1 MLKAWQAMIAEF
13 RGHHRRPVA
22 QKVFPRQSPLDGPP
36 RLRKALVDM
45 DGESLG
51 ESHLGMD

>member
-22 QKVFPRQSPLDGPP
+22 QKVFPRPSPLDGPP